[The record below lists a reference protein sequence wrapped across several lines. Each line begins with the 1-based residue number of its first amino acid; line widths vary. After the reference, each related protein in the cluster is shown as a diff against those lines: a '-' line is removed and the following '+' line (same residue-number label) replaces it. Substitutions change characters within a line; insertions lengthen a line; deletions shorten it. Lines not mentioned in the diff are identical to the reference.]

1 MEPLKRHKGER
12 HDVRETSPFLVL
24 LGHCYFPRLT
34 TAELGVVT
42 ILLNSNPNILRHTR
56 SLWKPMRVIKLHL
69 CLFCANTVCH
79 KFCNAICV
87 TVVFFFSFRCLLFT
101 LLAVCQLSLD
111 FKNKARK
118 ICACPG
124 LWGCTKVIIPPCKVQ
139 QQPGTMLS
147 LLCLYFIYRYQY
159 HQSFHLN
166 LIKRL
171 KGCISWKVGKYVF
184 VATNISLTILN
195 KFTFNIQPKKC
206 RIHV

>member
-56 SLWKPMRVIKLHL
+56 SLWKPMRVIKLHM

-87 TVVFFFSFRCLLFT
+87 TVGFFFQLQMSVVHTSCCLSTTIGLQKRGKKNMCLSRT
-101 LLAVCQLSLD
+101 L
-111 FKNKARK
+111 
-118 ICACPG
+118 G
-124 LWGCTKVIIPPCKVQ
+124 LHESHYSA
-139 QQPGTMLS
+139 M
-147 LLCLYFIYRYQY
+147 
-159 HQSFHLN
+159 
-166 LIKRL
+166 
-171 KGCISWKVGKYVF
+171 
-184 VATNISLTILN
+184 
-195 KFTFNIQPKKC
+195 
-206 RIHV
+206 